1 MNKDDPHA
9 ALATLQSFMGARSE
23 HLDAWTKAGQINVKF
38 LERVNQVALHG
49 AQTLVARQSNALRST
64 FDELDLLMQAFG
76 QNGNGAVDADVP
88 QRCVTTSM
96 QCGLEHIRVALEC
109 AQEMNVATF
118 DAMKEQL
125 ETFIEPSKAQADKKS

>member
-9 ALATLQSFMGARSE
+9 ALATLQSFMGAGSE
-23 HLDAWTKAGQINVKF
+23 HLDAWTKAGQVNVAF

-64 FDELDLLMQAFG
+64 FDEFDSLMQAFG
-76 QNGNGAVDADVP
+76 QSGNGAIDADVP

-96 QCGLEHIRVALEC
+96 QCGLEHVRVALEC

-118 DAMKEQL
+118 DIMKERL
-125 ETFIEPSKAQADKKS
+125 PSLSTASLVLT